1 MYGFTLRRVA
11 ETTVSLRDF
20 LREEMGIS
28 RKMLTQ
34 VKHGGKIEV
43 NGLERTV
50 RHELNPGEEVIVYF
64 PEETPSATMV
74 ASNRPI
80 TILFEDE
87 YLLAVDKPAGIA
99 TIPSR
104 LHPSDTLANAVLGY
118 YHTIGLKSAI
128 HVINR
133 LDRDTSGVV
142 LFAKYSYIHHLCSEL
157 QKKSELSRSYL
168 ALVEGELEPQTI
180 DAPIGR
186 AADSIMERVVTEDG
200 QRAVT
205 HIRKVER
212 FGEVS
217 ALTIQL
223 ETGRTHQIR
232 VHLRHISHPL
242 IGDTMY
248 GGVTVMGRHA
258 LHSMSARLC
267 HPMTGQELI
276 IESPVPNDFYLVMSH
291 HLSPGEMAATGID
304 A

>member
-20 LREEMGIS
+20 LREETGIS

-34 VKHGGKIEV
+34 VKYGGKIEV

-50 RHELNPGEEVIVYF
+50 RHELKSGDEVVVYF
-64 PEETPSATMV
+64 PEETPSAAMV
-74 ASNRPI
+74 PSDRSIA
-80 TILFEDE
+80 ILYEDD

-118 YHTIGLKSAI
+118 YQDIGLKSAI
-128 HVINR
+128 HVVNR

-142 LFAKYSYIHHLCSEL
+142 LFAKYSYIHHLFSEL
-157 QKKSELSRSYL
+157 QKKGELSRSYL
-168 ALVEGELEPQTI
+168 ALVQGEIEPQTI

-186 AADSIMERVVTEDG
+186 VADSIMERTVTADG

-205 HIRKVER
+205 HIKKAAC
-212 FGEVS
+212 FGEAS

-232 VHLRHISHPL
+232 VHLRHVGPPL
-242 IGDTMY
+242 SGDTMY
-248 GGVTVMGRHA
+248 GGVPLMDRHA
-258 LHSMSARLC
+258 LHSQSARFF
-267 HPMTGQELI
+267 HPMTGGELN
-276 IESPVPNDFYLVMSH
+276 IESPIPDDFHIVKTIAL
-291 HLSPGEMAATGID
+291 
-304 A
+304 